1 MAKKKLS
8 FEQSLQRLN
17 EIIEE
22 LEKGELSLEKMLEAY
37 SEGVEHLAF
46 CREQLAVAEA
56 RFDELTEKK
65 EVK

>member
-1 MAKKKLS
+1 MGKKKLS
-8 FEQSLQRLN
+8 FEQALQRLN

-22 LEKGELSLEKMLEAY
+22 LEKNQLPLDEMLAVY

-46 CREQLAVAEA
+46 CRQQLSVAEA
-56 RFDELTEKK
+56 RFDELSEKK